1 MKKLLL
7 ATIISL
13 TFSLSLSAFAWSGL
27 IDNTTKATENHD
39 FSVMGLNQGN
49 GIYFSLSH
57 NLSENGSLRL
67 AAEGLY
73 KYSLYCDMKTNKF
86 VFKNIADLDS
96 VKLYELMNSRRVG
109 KDFVFSNRAFRDAVI
124 ILARDRG
131 ITVRG
136 DAFRKNNTAIPQD
149 ILLKAM
155 AWAHIGADAR
165 NSLLV

>member
-86 VFKNIADLDS
+86 VFKNIADLDLL
-96 VKLYELMNSRRVG
+96 KFTGDWTIG
-109 KDFVFSNRAFRDAVI
+109 KGTLSLNAGRFQYQDYSSAVFSQRLPFPP
-124 ILARDRG
+124 L
-131 ITVRG
+131 
-136 DAFRKNNTAIPQD
+136 F
-149 ILLKAM
+149 
-155 AWAHIGADAR
+155 
-165 NSLLV
+165 S